1 MREETGRPIERQIE
15 ETVVSAVSADAVS
28 LAPRFPVH
36 LAYLAAFVSLLGLGD
51 AVYLTIHH
59 FTLVPVPCGDA
70 FDCGQVL
77 TSDYAEIG
85 GVPLAL
91 FGAAAYFAA
100 FSLATLAA
108 FGNSKTWFLFGVQAT
123 LMAAFSLWL
132 LYLQAFVINA
142 FCQFCLISAATTF
155 ALFAVA
161 LLSKFWRWR

>member
-1 MREETGRPIERQIE
+1 MREQTGRQAEVESEGE
-15 ETVVSAVSADAVS
+15 EISPAFASS
-28 LAPRFPVH
+28 RFPVF
-36 LAYLAAFVSLLGLGD
+36 LSYLAILVALIGLGD

-77 TSDYAEIG
+77 TSDYAEIAG
-85 GVPLAL
+85 IPLAL
-91 FGAAAYFAA
+91 FGAIAYFSA

-108 FGNSKTWFLFGVQAT
+108 FGNRKMWFLFGVQAC

-132 LYLQAFVINA
+132 LYLQAFVIGA

-155 ALFAVA
+155 VLFIIA

>member
-1 MREETGRPIERQIE
+1 MREEAGQQKSGEFGEGIISSPAAAA
-15 ETVVSAVSADAVS
+15 SS
-28 LAPRFPVH
+28 RFTFF
-36 LAYLAAFVSLLGLGD
+36 LSYLAAFVALIGLGD

-59 FTLVPVPCGDA
+59 FTLVPVPCGEA

-77 TSDYAEIG
+77 TSEYAEIAG
-85 GVPLAL
+85 IPLAL
-91 FGAAAYFAA
+91 FGAAAYFLA

-108 FGNSKTWFLFGVQAT
+108 FENRKMWFLFGVEAS

-142 FCQFCLISAATTF
+142 FCQFCLISAATSLT
-155 ALFAVA
+155 LFIIA